1 MEETYLQHH
10 GILGMKWG
18 VRRFQRKDGSLT
30 PAGKKR
36 YGDDDK
42 EETSE
47 EFEARKQKALK
58 SGTAKEVLEFQG
70 KLTNQELNDA
80 ITRINSETRLKE
92 LATIKKQTSSDV
104 MKSVSEKIERATDVA
119 SKGINAWNTAAKIIN
134 SLTEANMPTL
144 DGTNKKVQEAEKA
157 RKKLIES
164 GTPEEIAKH
173 FGKLKVSEL
182 KEVANRFKYQDQI
195 LGKIKPDPDDD
206 DDD

>member
-1 MEETYLQHH
+1 MDQNYLEHH

-42 EETSE
+42 EETPE
-47 EFEARKQKALK
+47 EFEARKKRALQAG
-58 SGTAKEVLEFQG
+58 SAKEVLEFQG

-80 ITRINSETRLKE
+80 INRINSETRLKE
-92 LATIKKQTSSDV
+92 LATIKKQTGAEA
-104 MKSVSEKIERATDVA
+104 MRSVSDKIEKATDVA
-119 SKGINAWNTAAKIIN
+119 NKSINAWNTAAKIIN
-134 SLTEANMPTL
+134 SLTDANMPIL
-144 DGTNKKVQEAEKA
+144 DGTNKRAKASEEA

-206 DDD
+206 DD